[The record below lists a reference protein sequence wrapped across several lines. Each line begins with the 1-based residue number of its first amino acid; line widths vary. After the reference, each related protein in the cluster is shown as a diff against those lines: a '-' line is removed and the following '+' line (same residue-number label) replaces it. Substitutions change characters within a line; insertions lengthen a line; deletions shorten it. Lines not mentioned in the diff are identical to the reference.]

1 MEASNPSTHTK
12 KGVKMR
18 NSCKVLLPKRRTSGT
33 ITDCTKLYMC
43 IFTQIYTAIHLYA
56 PPTSSLTVKEREK
69 KTLKIASVHRDPTL
83 FSPMK

>member
-1 MEASNPSTHTK
+1 
-12 KGVKMR
+12 
-18 NSCKVLLPKRRTSGT
+18 
-33 ITDCTKLYMC
+33 MC